1 MLLAG
6 LAVLRVV
13 VRLQKGTP
21 FCLVLLSSLL
31 LEANGHE
38 SNDPVDLLVVA
49 EVEHALNILHG
60 VDRATLL
67 HNRRLN
73 FVLLVLGQ
81 FDRRLRH
88 IIFARRLGIF
98 VLFLL
103 LLNFLLF
110 DLVELGHI
118 DLQCRLNVWIGHQ
131 IILIDSFRELWEPNL
146 VAQENSVQDSGLL
159 DCLNQY
165 HFFLRASLHFDHLF
179 L

>member
-1 MLLAG
+1 MLLTG

-21 FCLVLLSSLL
+21 FRLVLLSSLL
-31 LEANGHE
+31 LETNGHE

-60 VDRATLL
+60 VDRAPLL

-81 FDRRLRH
+81 FDSQLRH
-88 IIFARRLGIF
+88 IIIARRLSIF
-98 VLFLL
+98 ILFLL

-110 DLVELGHI
+110 HLVELGHV
-118 DLQCRLNVWIGHQ
+118 DLQCRLNVWIGLQ

-159 DCLNQY
+159 DCLNQHY
-165 HFFLRASLHFDHLF
+165 FSLRASLHFDHLF